1 MEFIQKFGQKMY
13 NDKTTQR
20 PHTNFR
26 KIFMRDGQIKK
37 GKRMQMEELLGTT
50 FKGIAFCNL
59 SALFLNTANKSIR
72 LVAEDVGVLEIFER
86 KSAFDA
92 YSDEEDENLN
102 MYN

>member
-1 MEFIQKFGQKMY
+1 MY

-20 PHTNFR
+20 PQTNFR

-37 GKRMQMEELLGTT
+37 GKRMQIEELLGTT

-72 LVAEDVGVLEIFER
+72 LVAESHILIIIQMR
-86 KSAFDA
+86 KM
-92 YSDEEDENLN
+92 NL
-102 MYN
+102 

>member
-1 MEFIQKFGQKMY
+1 MC
-13 NDKTTQR
+13 
-20 PHTNFR
+20 
-26 KIFMRDGQIKK
+26 DGQLKK
-37 GKRMQMEELLGTT
+37 GKKLGVTDPLGTT

-72 LVAEDVGVLEIFER
+72 LVAEDIGVLEIFEK